1 MNRKRALIGAVL
13 LLLAGVGALVYWGQQ
28 LRRGTELYYSGT
40 IEAVQSNL
48 AFQVGGRVQSV
59 TADEGRAAVAG
70 EVLAVLDHRELGAL
84 RDQAAANLVRAE
96 QGLRQLETVLAV
108 NRHVLPAEVE
118 RAGAA
123 VDALRAQVQA
133 AESGLR
139 SQDVE
144 RARLAAESTR
154 VALDNARR
162 DKQRYDELFSRGV
175 VAERVRDT
183 YSLQFE
189 TALREHQRAL
199 EAYAQARE
207 GFRREDIDAA
217 RARLA
222 EGEAALRLARSNLQ
236 KIEASESDV
245 EAARAQVAAAAAAL
259 RVAEVQLDHA
269 VLKAPYAGIIL
280 SRGVEP
286 GEVVAPNQEVLS
298 IADLSTVD
306 LKVFVEETEIGRV
319 RPGQAVE
326 VRIDTFPDKRYA
338 GRVAYV
344 SPQAEFTPKI
354 IQTQKER
361 VKLVFLV
368 KIHVP
373 NPDHELKPGMPADAW
388 FR

>member
-1 MNRKRALIGAVL
+1 LIGAFL

-48 AFQVGGRVQSV
+48 AFQVAGRVQSV
-59 TADEGRAAVAG
+59 TVDEGRAAVAG
-70 EVLAVLDHRELGAL
+70 EVLAVLDRRELGAL

-183 YSLQFE
+183 YALQFE

-207 GFRREDIDAA
+207 GSRREDIDAA

-245 EAARAQVAAAAAAL
+245 EAARAQAAAAAAAL

>member
-1 MNRKRALIGAVL
+1 
-13 LLLAGVGALVYWGQQ
+13 
-28 LRRGTELYYSGT
+28 
-40 IEAVQSNL
+40 
-48 AFQVGGRVQSV
+48 
-59 TADEGRAAVAG
+59 
-70 EVLAVLDHRELGAL
+70 
-84 RDQAAANLVRAE
+84 
-96 QGLRQLETVLAV
+96 
-108 NRHVLPAEVE
+108 
-118 RAGAA
+118 

-183 YSLQFE
+183 YALQFE

-207 GFRREDIDAA
+207 GSRREDIDAA

-245 EAARAQVAAAAAAL
+245 DAARAQAAAAAAAL
-259 RVAEVQLDHA
+259 RVAELQLDHA

-319 RPGQAVE
+319 RPGQVVE

>member
-1 MNRKRALIGAVL
+1 VNRKRALIGAGL

-48 AFQVGGRVQSV
+48 AFQVAGRVQSV
-59 TADEGRAAVAG
+59 MADEGRAAVAD
-70 EVLAVLDHRELGAL
+70 EVLAVLDQRELGAL

-108 NRHVLPAEVE
+108 NRRVLPAEVE
-118 RAGAA
+118 RASAA

-207 GFRREDIDAA
+207 GVRREDIDAA

-222 EGEAALRLARSNLQ
+222 EGEATLRLARSNLQ

-245 EAARAQVAAAAAAL
+245 EAARAQAAATAAAL

-286 GEVVAPNQEVLS
+286 GEVVAPNQDVLS

-326 VRIDTFPDKRYA
+326 VRIDTFPDKRYT

-368 KIHVP
+368 KIHVS

>member
-183 YSLQFE
+183 YALQFE

-207 GFRREDIDAA
+207 GSRREDIDAA

-245 EAARAQVAAAAAAL
+245 EAARAQAAAAAAAL

>member
-59 TADEGRAAVAG
+59 TIDEGQAAVAG

-123 VDALRAQVQA
+123 VEALRAQVHA

-183 YSLQFE
+183 YALQFE

-207 GFRREDIDAA
+207 GSRREDIDAA

-245 EAARAQVAAAAAAL
+245 DAARAQAAAAAAAL
-259 RVAEVQLDHA
+259 RVAEVQLEHA

-319 RPGQAVE
+319 RPGQVVE

>member
-1 MNRKRALIGAVL
+1 VNRKRALTGAVL
-13 LLLAGVGALVYWGQQ
+13 LLLAGVGVLVYWGQQ

-59 TADEGRAAVAG
+59 TADEGRAAAAG

-189 TALREHQRAL
+189 TVLREHQRAI

-207 GFRREDIDAA
+207 GFRREDIAAA

-245 EAARAQVAAAAAAL
+245 EAARAQVAATAAAL

>member
-1 MNRKRALIGAVL
+1 VNRKRALIGAVL

-59 TADEGRAAVAG
+59 TIDEGQAAVAG

-183 YSLQFE
+183 YALQFE

-207 GFRREDIDAA
+207 GSRREDIDAA
-217 RARLA
+217 RARLS

-245 EAARAQVAAAAAAL
+245 EAARAQAAAAAAAL
-259 RVAEVQLDHA
+259 RVAEVQLEHA
-269 VLKAPYAGIIL
+269 VLKAPYAGVIL